1 MDLFLQQV
9 FNGIMFGSTYAIVAL
24 GLTLV
29 MGILNIPNFA
39 HGHLYMLGGYLLFFF
54 ASTIGLGY
62 WLGLIV
68 SVAAMGLVGV
78 IMERIVYRPLNDQPH
93 INAFIAAVGSLLF
106 LESFALVVWGSQG
119 LRIPNPYPQ
128 MIEIM
133 GITTSI
139 QRLLVILGA
148 VLLIV
153 GLHLFMKKTLLGAT
167 IEAVAQNREG
177 AMLTGINVNRV
188 SALTFAISA
197 GTAAVAASLLS
208 PIFMLSPSM
217 GAILGMKAFVIVILG
232 GMGSIPGA
240 IFGGFLLGL
249 IEALG
254 GGYISAAY
262 KDVFAF
268 GALILILSIKP
279 TGLFGRK
286 EEV

>member
-39 HGHLYMLGGYLLFFF
+39 HGHLYMLGGYVTYFFF
-54 ASTIGLGY
+54 ATLGLGF
-62 WLGLIV
+62 WV
-68 SVAAMGLVGV
+68 SVLCSMIILGMVGV
-78 IMERIVYRPLNDQPH
+78 VMERVVYRPLTGQPS
-93 INAFIAAVGSLLF
+93 INEFIAAIGSLVF
-106 LESFALVVWGSQG
+106 LEAFALAVWGPQG
-119 LRIPNPYPQ
+119 LRITNPYP
-128 MIEIM
+128 ETLHFL
-133 GITTSI
+133 GITMTI
-139 QRLLVILGA
+139 QRLLVIVA
-148 VLLIV
+148 AAALII
-153 GLHLFMKKTLLGAT
+153 GLHFFMKKTLLGTT

-188 SALTFAISA
+188 SAITFAISTA
-197 GTAAVAASLLS
+197 TAAVAASFLS

-217 GAILGMKAFVIVILG
+217 GAILGMKAFIIVILG

-240 IFGGFLLGL
+240 ILGGYILGVM
-249 IEALG
+249 EALG

-268 GALILILSIKP
+268 GALILILAIKP
-279 TGLFGRK
+279 TGLFGKK
-286 EEV
+286 EV

>member
-39 HGHLYMLGGYLLFFF
+39 HGHLYMLGGYITYLFI
-54 ASTIGLGY
+54 STLGLGF
-62 WLGLIV
+62 WFSLLL
-68 SVAAMGLVGV
+68 SMLAMGLVGA

-93 INAFIAAVGSLLF
+93 INAFIAAIGSLLF
-106 LESFALVVWGSQG
+106 LEAFALVVWGSQG

-128 MIEIM
+128 TFQVM
-133 GITTSI
+133 GITMGL
-139 QRLLVILGA
+139 QRLLVIVGAA
-148 VLLIV
+148 VLIL
-153 GLHLFMKKTLLGAT
+153 GLHLFMKKTILGTT

-188 SALTFAISA
+188 SAMTFAISSS
-197 GTAAVAASLLS
+197 TAAVAASFLS

-217 GAILGMKAFVIVILG
+217 GAILGMKAFIIVILG

-240 IFGGFLLGL
+240 ILGGYVLGL

-254 GGYISAAY
+254 GGYVSAAY

-268 GALILILSIKP
+268 GALILILAIKP
-279 TGLFGRK
+279 TGIFGKR
-286 EEV
+286 EV

>member
-1 MDLFLQQV
+1 MELFLQQV

-39 HGHLYMLGGYLLFFF
+39 HGHLYMLGGYLLYYFGI
-54 ASTIGLGY
+54 TMGLGY
-62 WLGLIV
+62 WFGLIF
-68 SVAAMGLVGV
+68 SVICLGLVGV
-78 IMERIVYRPLNDQPH
+78 LMERFIYRPLNNQPH
-93 INAFIAAVGSLLF
+93 INAFIAAIGALLF
-106 LESFALVVWGSQG
+106 LEALALVVWGPQG
-119 LRIPNPYPQ
+119 LRVPNPHPQ
-128 MIEIM
+128 IVYFL
-133 GITTSI
+133 GITI
-139 QRLLVILGA
+139 GVQRLLVIVGA
-148 VLLIV
+148 VALIV
-153 GLHLFMKKTLLGAT
+153 ALHLFMKKTIMGTT

-188 SALTFAISA
+188 SAMTFAISA
-197 GTAAVAASLLS
+197 ATAAVAASLIS
-208 PIFMLSPSM
+208 PIFMLSPAM

-240 IFGGFLLGL
+240 ILGGYILGL

-279 TGLFGRK
+279 TGLFGKR
-286 EEV
+286 EV

>member
-1 MDLFLQQV
+1 MELFLQQV

-39 HGHLYMLGGYLLFFF
+39 HGHLYMIGGYITFFF
-54 ASTIGLGY
+54 MCTLGLGY
-62 WLGLIV
+62 WPAVLM
-68 SVAAMGLVGV
+68 SVAALGLVGV
-78 IMERIVYRPLNDQPH
+78 LMERFVYRPLNDQPH
-93 INAFIAAVGSLLF
+93 INSFIAAIGSLLF
-106 LESFALVVWGSQG
+106 LEAFALVVWGPQG
-119 LRIPNPYPQ
+119 RKIPNPYPG
-128 MIEIM
+128 IFEAA
-133 GITTSI
+133 GITMSV
-139 QRLLVILGA
+139 QRLLVIFGA
-148 VLLIV
+148 VALIV
-153 GLHLFMKKTLLGAT
+153 LLHLFMKKTIIGTT

-177 AMLTGINVNRV
+177 AMLNGINVNRV
-188 SALTFAISA
+188 SAMTFAISA
-197 GTAAVAASLLS
+197 STAAVAASFLA

-240 IFGGFLLGL
+240 ITGGYILGL

-268 GALILILSIKP
+268 GALVVILAIKP

-286 EEV
+286 EE

>member
-1 MDLFLQQV
+1 MELFLQQV

-39 HGHLYMLGGYLLFFF
+39 HGHLYMLGGYLLYYFGV
-54 ASTIGLGY
+54 TMGLGY
-62 WLGLIV
+62 WFGLIF
-68 SVAAMGLVGV
+68 SVICLGLVGV
-78 IMERIVYRPLNDQPH
+78 LMERFIFRPLNNQPH
-93 INAFIAAVGSLLF
+93 INAFIAAIGALLF
-106 LESFALVVWGSQG
+106 LEALALVVWGPQG
-119 LRIPNPYPQ
+119 LRVPNPHPQ
-128 MIEIM
+128 IVHFLGMTI
-133 GITTSI
+133 GI
-139 QRLLVILGA
+139 QRLLVITGA
-148 VLLIV
+148 VALIV
-153 GLHLFMKKTLLGAT
+153 ALHLFMKKTIMGTT

-188 SALTFAISA
+188 SAMTFAISA
-197 GTAAVAASLLS
+197 ATAAVAASLIS
-208 PIFMLSPSM
+208 PIFMLSPAM

-240 IFGGFLLGL
+240 ILGGYILGL

-279 TGLFGRK
+279 TGLFGKR
-286 EEV
+286 EV

>member
-1 MDLFLQQV
+1 MELFLQQV

-39 HGHLYMLGGYLLFFF
+39 HGHLYMLGGYLLYYFGV
-54 ASTIGLGY
+54 TMGLGY
-62 WLGLIV
+62 WFGLIF
-68 SVAAMGLVGV
+68 SVICLGLVGV
-78 IMERIVYRPLNDQPH
+78 LMERFIYRPLNNQPH
-93 INAFIAAVGSLLF
+93 INAFIAAIGALLF
-106 LESFALVVWGSQG
+106 LEALALVVWGPQG
-119 LRIPNPYPQ
+119 LRVPNPHPQ
-128 MIEIM
+128 IIHFLGMTI
-133 GITTSI
+133 GI
-139 QRLLVILGA
+139 QRLLVIAGA
-148 VLLIV
+148 VALIV
-153 GLHLFMKKTLLGAT
+153 GLHLFMKKTIMGTT

-188 SALTFAISA
+188 SAMTFAISA
-197 GTAAVAASLLS
+197 ATAAVAASLIS
-208 PIFMLSPSM
+208 PIFMLSPAM

-240 IFGGFLLGL
+240 ILGGYILGL

-279 TGLFGRK
+279 TGLFGKR
-286 EEV
+286 EV

>member
-1 MDLFLQQV
+1 MTLFLQQI

-39 HGHLYMLGGYLLFFF
+39 HGHLYMLGGYITFFF
-54 ASTIGLGY
+54 IGTIGLGF
-62 WLGLIV
+62 WPSLILTLVTLGL
-68 SVAAMGLVGV
+68 LGV
-78 IMERIVYRPLNDQPH
+78 LMERIVYRPLNDQPH
-93 INAFIAAVGSLLF
+93 INAFIAAIGSLLF
-106 LESFALVVWGSQG
+106 LEAFALVVWGPQG

-128 MIEIM
+128 TFQLL
-133 GITTSI
+133 GITMSV
-139 QRLLVILGA
+139 QRLLVIIGAA
-148 VLLIV
+148 VLIL
-153 GLHLFMKKTLLGAT
+153 GLHLFMKKTIMGTT

-177 AMLTGINVNRV
+177 AMLNGINVNRV
-188 SALTFAISA
+188 SALTFAISSA
-197 GTAAVAASLLS
+197 TAAVAASFLS

-217 GAILGMKAFVIVILG
+217 GAILGMKAFIIVILG

-240 IFGGFLLGL
+240 ILGGYILGL

-268 GALILILSIKP
+268 GALIIILAVKP
-279 TGLFGRK
+279 TGIFGKK
-286 EEV
+286 EA

>member
-1 MDLFLQQV
+1 MELFLQQV

-54 ASTIGLGY
+54 AATLGLGY
-62 WLGLIV
+62 WPGLLL
-68 SVAAMGLVGV
+68 SVAALAVVGV

-106 LESFALVVWGSQG
+106 LESFALVVWGPQG
-119 LRIPNPYPQ
+119 LRIDNPYPQ
-128 MIEIM
+128 IIEIF

-139 QRLLVILGA
+139 QRLLVIIGA
-148 VLLIV
+148 IVLIV
-153 GLHLFMKKTLLGAT
+153 ALHLFMKKTILGAT

-188 SALTFAISA
+188 SAMTFAIST

-240 IFGGFLLGL
+240 ILGGYLLGL

-254 GGYISAAY
+254 GGYLSAAY

-268 GALILILSIKP
+268 GALILIFSIKP
-279 TGLFGRK
+279 TGLFGKR
-286 EEV
+286 EV